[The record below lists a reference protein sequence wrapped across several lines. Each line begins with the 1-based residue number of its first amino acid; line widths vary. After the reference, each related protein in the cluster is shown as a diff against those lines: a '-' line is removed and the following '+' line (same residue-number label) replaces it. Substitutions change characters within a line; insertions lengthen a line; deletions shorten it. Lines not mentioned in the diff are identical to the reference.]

1 MKKNWIV
8 GLFLT
13 VVAALFSSCNND
25 ITNIGLGLNTEL
37 LGTDFTDTCTLTAY
51 SFFEDTINT
60 TGLSANLIGSVSDP
74 VFGEMNATTYA
85 QFDLTGSSVNFGENP
100 IIDSVVLTIQ
110 LAAFFGDTTDA
121 VAIRVYELDEA
132 LDTTTKYYNNS
143 TVARKASTLN
153 YLDENYTIHPNTAIV
168 VDTGAYSP
176 HLRIR
181 LKNSFGQYLLNNS
194 DHMYS
199 NNSFKEFFKGL
210 CITAESHTGQTGY
223 VMISNLTSSLSGITL
238 HYHNGSKRS
247 KNSAKYS
254 FPCNNSCVRFTNYA
268 HNYNTSTDASFI
280 QEVIAG
286 DHSVGAQ
293 KLFFQ
298 AGSGVKTKVSFP
310 YLRDAFKRYDNRV
323 VINRAELVI
332 KDLNPDEKKLTH
344 PAALTLQAIKKD
356 GSGITFVPDDE
367 SYTSA
372 AYYGGYYDETNHE
385 YRFRVTQYVQQ
396 LISDNSS
403 QFSDELYVVV
413 KGSAVRANRLVAGGT
428 GLDNDQRIR
437 LELSYTPY

>member
-8 GLFLT
+8 GIFLAI
-13 VVAALFSSCNND
+13 VAALFSSCNND

-60 TGLSANLIGSVSDP
+60 TKLSANLIGSVTDP
-74 VFGEMNATTYA
+74 VFGETQATTYA
-85 QFDLTGSSVNFGENP
+85 QFDLTGSSVNFGEAP
-100 IIDSVVLTIQ
+100 VIDSIVLTLQ
-110 LAAFFGDTTDA
+110 LASFFGDTTNG
-121 VAIRVYELDEA
+121 VAIRVYELDESF
-132 LDTTTKYYNNS
+132 DTSATYYNNS
-143 TVARKASTLN
+143 TLVRKSSTLN
-153 YLDENYTIHPNTAIV
+153 YQNENYIIHPNTAVV

-199 NNSFKEFFKGL
+199 NNSFKDFFKGL
-210 CITAESHTGQTGY
+210 CLTAESHTGQTGY
-223 VMISNLTSSLSGITL
+223 VMITNLTSSLSGITL
-238 HYHNGSKRS
+238 YYHNGSKRS
-247 KNSAKYS
+247 KNSAKYTFS
-254 FPCNNSCVRFTNYA
+254 CNNNCVRFTNFQ
-268 HNYNTSTDASFI
+268 HNYNTSTDASFL

-286 DHSVGAQ
+286 DHSVGTQ

-310 YLRDAFKRYDNRV
+310 HLRNAFKCYDNRV

-332 KDLNPDEKKLTH
+332 TDLNPDEKNLTH

-372 AYYGGYYDETNHE
+372 TYYGGYYDATKHE

-428 GLDNDQRIR
+428 GLDNDHRIR
-437 LELSYTPY
+437 LELAYTPY